1 MIAST
6 ILIWIGMGR
15 NPVDSK
21 VVARVYVDFSAVVTL
36 LLGGALACYG
46 LVLFLKM
53 RKVRSER
60 ASSEMRKVTWDEPD
74 VLQNVKRVSPW
85 QIEYVEP
92 TPLLHSAFP
101 PAKKFR
107 FPQNP
112 GLPTDGKGDLFF
124 PIPGPSNSMIG
135 YLKPSLM
142 NYNSFPAGMQ
152 GARQDTFFCI
162 KFIQRDK

>member
-60 ASSEMRKVTWDEPD
+60 ASSEMRKVAGLAIVSVLCFTSSALVALFTDIPVCTCLL
-74 VLQNVKRVSPW
+74 VLQLSFSILQLWLRCV
-85 QIEYVEP
+85 
-92 TPLLHSAFP
+92 LH
-101 PAKKFR
+101 
-107 FPQNP
+107 
-112 GLPTDGKGDLFF
+112 FF
-124 PIPGPSNSMIG
+124 PT
-135 YLKPSLM
+135 L
-142 NYNSFPAGMQ
+142 
-152 GARQDTFFCI
+152 
-162 KFIQRDK
+162 